1 MTPTTPFRFDP
12 SFFRLLS
19 PGTPYCQNGEV
30 LNKKGDE
37 GALFCLGIFVV
48 NRKTLLLGYDI
59 SQKDFITGRD
69 RNSST
74 VEPEILRACILP
86 LIQRA
91 SEDDDSFMPSFLQKI
106 QLLNGDDM
114 RVTDEV
120 NSLLSCPALCQQLAE
135 CFKSE
140 HVANALPCR
149 ESEHEQFKMY
159 FKNREAIVVQ
169 PTLVDLL
176 RKGGYRDIEA
186 EFVYLFSDN
195 NKVEVDEDGE
205 TLLKSSLF
213 RLNSIEDNF
222 KIQRESL
229 VFIDSHFL
237 SYNQFCQL
245 RDETYYVSNEM
256 LSISGEDKQCFLR
269 ASNRLGHAIASGAEA
284 VREFGFR
291 YSEGSNSQ
299 NPWYYF
305 PMESREAD
313 SGL

>member
-1 MTPTTPFRFDP
+1 VIMTPTTTFRFDP

-149 ESEHEQFKMY
+149 ESEYEQFKMY

-176 RKGGYRDIEA
+176 RKGAI
-186 EFVYLFSDN
+186 
-195 NKVEVDEDGE
+195 E
-205 TLLKSSLF
+205 TLKRNLYTCFQTTTRLKWM
-213 RLNSIEDNF
+213 
-222 KIQRESL
+222 K
-229 VFIDSHFL
+229 
-237 SYNQFCQL
+237 
-245 RDETYYVSNEM
+245 
-256 LSISGEDKQCFLR
+256 
-269 ASNRLGHAIASGAEA
+269 
-284 VREFGFR
+284 
-291 YSEGSNSQ
+291 
-299 NPWYYF
+299 
-305 PMESREAD
+305 MEK
-313 SGL
+313 LY